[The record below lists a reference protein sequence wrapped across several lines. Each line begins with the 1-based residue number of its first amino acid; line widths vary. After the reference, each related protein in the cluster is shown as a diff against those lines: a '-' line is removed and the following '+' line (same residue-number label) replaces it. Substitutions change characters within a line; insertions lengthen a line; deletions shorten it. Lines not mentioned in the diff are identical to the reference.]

1 MSRGELARVVLSD
14 AGAMTRKLFPETRAA
29 ASVVGGAFKRPVP
42 ERSTR
47 FRLTRWTKSRGGFAV
62 VRTIPPD
69 TANRVAFRA
78 CGRIVVFR
86 LSATRTVET
95 FTPTNCVEGTNT

>member
-1 MSRGELARVVLSD
+1 VVLSD
-14 AGAMTRKLFPETRAA
+14 AGATTPNRFPETRAVV
-29 ASVVGGAFKRPVP
+29 SVVGEAFNRPVP

-62 VRTIPPD
+62 ARTIPPD

-78 CGRIVVFR
+78 CGKIVGFR

-95 FTPTNCVEGTNT
+95 FTPTNCVAGTNT